1 MMAVLETAVA
11 GSIPASGIFI
21 KVKMIKQEI
30 RRDENTDNEVD
41 WDDFGLVTSV
51 KDGVVS
57 ISGR

>member
-1 MMAVLETAVA
+1 
-11 GSIPASGIFI
+11 
-21 KVKMIKQEI
+21 MIKHEI
-30 RRDENTDNEVD
+30 RINENIDNEVD